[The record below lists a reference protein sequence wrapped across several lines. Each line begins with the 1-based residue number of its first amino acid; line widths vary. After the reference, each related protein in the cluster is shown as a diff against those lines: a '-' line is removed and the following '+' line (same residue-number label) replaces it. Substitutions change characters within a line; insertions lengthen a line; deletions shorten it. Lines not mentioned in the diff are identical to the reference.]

1 LSYIETVLDRLHAH
15 VGQTTPTIVFT
26 KGGGQWLERIA
37 ATGCSGVGLDWTTD
51 MTAARAQVGKRVALQ
66 GNLDPIV
73 LLTTPEAVCEQAR
86 IVLDAAGS
94 SPGHVFN
101 LGHGITPT
109 TPPENVAALVDFV
122 HTESQ
127 KRLAPVAVR

>member
-1 LSYIETVLDRLHAH
+1 
-15 VGQTTPTIVFT
+15 
-26 KGGGQWLERIA
+26 
-37 ATGCSGVGLDWTTD
+37 
-51 MTAARAQVGKRVALQ
+51 MGKRVALQ
-66 GNLDPIV
+66 GNLDPVV

-127 KRLAPVAVR
+127 KRLAPRRLFARGSNRAKPRRYWLREGLTKGENLLSRVLLMHSGYQLDASLRRPPAAFRFESISY